1 MYKVLSLIKFIF
13 KSIGRKIFLSPMVSN
28 LVINCL
34 HSKTD
39 MNMKKIYNRI
49 RKKLLSDT
57 NYIIVTDYGEGS
69 KVLKGNVRQ
78 ISRIARYAGIRKR
91 KGELLIRLMN
101 YLKPK
106 NILEIG
112 TSVGLGTACLA
123 LGSNN
128 SKIITLE
135 GCPETMNVAE
145 NLFKEY
151 NLNNIKT
158 NVGRFQDTLSDV
170 IWNKKFD
177 FIYFDGNHSKKPT
190 IQYFEQCLSTVH
202 DGTLFLFDD
211 IYWSREM
218 EKAWEYIMAHKMV
231 SCTFDI
237 SGWGL
242 VFFEPKYIKEHHCI
256 LV

>member
-1 MYKVLSLIKFIF
+1 MYKILCLIKFIF
-13 KSIGRKIFLSPMVSN
+13 KSIGRKTFLSPMVFK
-28 LVINCL
+28 LLINCL

-69 KVLKGNVRQ
+69 KLLKGNVRQ

-128 SKIITLE
+128 SNIITLE

-145 NLFKEY
+145 NLFKEF
-151 NLNNIKT
+151 NLKNIKT
-158 NVGRFQDTLSDV
+158 NVGRFEDALPD
-170 IWNKKFD
+170 IICNKKFD

-190 IQYFEQCLSTVH
+190 IEYFEQCLSTVH

-211 IYWSREM
+211 IHWSREM

-231 SCTFDI
+231 SCTIDI

-256 LV
+256 WV

>member
-13 KSIGRKIFLSPMVSN
+13 KSIGRKTILSTMASS

-34 HSKTD
+34 RSKAD
-39 MNMKKIYNRI
+39 MSMKRKFNII

-57 NYIIVTDYGEGS
+57 NCITVTDYGTGS
-69 KVLKGNVRQ
+69 KFFKGNVRQ
-78 ISRIARYAGIRKR
+78 IARIARYAGIRKR

-128 SKIITLE
+128 SNIITLE

-145 NLFKEY
+145 NLFKEF
-151 NLNNIKT
+151 NLKNIKT
-158 NVGRFQDTLSDV
+158 DVGRFEDTLPD
-170 IWNKKFD
+170 IICNKKFD

-218 EKAWEYIMAHKMV
+218 EKAWEYVMAHKRV
-231 SCTFDI
+231 SCTLDI
-237 SGWGL
+237 AGWGL
-242 VFFEPKYIKEHHCI
+242 VFFESQYIKEHHCI
-256 LV
+256 WV

>member
-13 KSIGRKIFLSPMVSN
+13 KSIGRKTFLSPMASK

-39 MNMKKIYNRI
+39 MKKRKFNRI

-57 NYIIVTDYGEGS
+57 NCITVTDYGKGS
-69 KVLKGNVRQ
+69 KLFKNNVRQ

-91 KGELLIRLMN
+91 KGKLLIRLMN
-101 YLKPK
+101 YLKPE

-123 LGSNN
+123 LGGNN
-128 SKIITLE
+128 SNIITLE

-145 NLFKEY
+145 NLFKEFK
-151 NLNNIKT
+151 LKNIKT
-158 NVGRFQDTLSDV
+158 DVGRFEDTLSD
-170 IWNKKFD
+170 IICKKKFD

-190 IQYFEQCLSTVH
+190 IQYFEQCLSTVD

-211 IYWSREM
+211 IHWSREM
-218 EKAWEYIMAHKMV
+218 EEAWEYIKTHELV
-231 SCTFDI
+231 SGTLDLF
-237 SGWGL
+237 GWGL
-242 VFFEPKYIKEHHCI
+242 VFFESQYIKEHHCI
-256 LV
+256 WV